1 MNVFNA
7 STAIMS
13 LLGLAATARAT
24 VEVILCAEPSLGNCA
39 TYNVNPGGCVDLS
52 PVAHIGSLAV
62 SRPCSTYRL

>member
-24 VEVILCAEPSLGNCA
+24 VEVILCAEPSFGNCA
-39 TYNVNPGGCVDLS
+39 TYNVNPGGC
-52 PVAHIGSLAV
+52 GK
-62 SRPCSTYRL
+62 